1 MTLSSRFA
9 RFIDLA
15 PAVVLLMLGGA
26 TAFAA
31 EVYEYRVLA
40 TTKTSTMEKEMN
52 EAADAGFEF
61 NSTMGGQT
69 AFGGKEVL
77 VVMAKGSGSPVK
89 KKYKLLATSKTSTMQ
104 KEMSEMGEEGFEYKG
119 QTVFES
125 TFGGRE
131 VAVILELDSAKKKE
145 RIEFKLLATSK
156 TSTMQKELDE
166 AGKEGFV
173 LTGMTVGK
181 TAIGGNEV
189 VSILRR
195 VGK

>member
-1 MTLSSRFA
+1 MIHLSRIARLIEAGPVVAVLLLSSA
-9 RFIDLA
+9 S
-15 PAVVLLMLGGA
+15 
-26 TAFAA
+26 AFAA
-31 EVYEYRVLA
+31 DVYEYRVLA
-40 TTKTSTMEKEMN
+40 TSKTSTMEKEMN
-52 EAADAGFEF
+52 EAAEAGFEF
-61 NSTMGGQT
+61 SDTMGGQT

-77 VVMAKGSGSPVK
+77 VVMTKNTNAPGK

-104 KEMSEMGEEGFEYKG
+104 KEMSAMGDEGFEYKG
-119 QTVFES
+119 QTVFDS

-131 VAVILELDSAKKKE
+131 VAVILELDSTKKPQ

-166 AGKEGFV
+166 AGKEGFT

-195 VGK
+195 LGK